1 MTTRT
6 DDERQRRAS
15 RLGLYGLLS
24 RWEDVTGQPWVTE
37 LLDWEEVERARRS
50 LERRIRRSRV
60 GRFKAL
66 PDFDWDWP
74 EQVDR
79 THIAELFELD
89 WVEDARNVVL
99 VGPNGVGKTMLA
111 RNLTHAALMAGY
123 TAKWLTASELLNDLA
138 AQDGALSL
146 QRRLRHYCRPR
157 VLAVDELG
165 YLSYDNRHAD
175 LLFEVVSRRYA
186 ASKPVV
192 ITTNKPFAEWGEVFP
207 SATCVVTLVDRLV
220 HRSEIV
226 NISGDSYRLK
236 ESQEAASRR
245 ARQRKTKARGK
256 VDTDDGGEAR

>member
-6 DDERQRRAS
+6 DESRDRA
-15 RLGLYGLLS
+15 RKLGLFGLLS
-24 RWEDVTGQPWVTE
+24 RWDEVGESPWVTE

-50 LERRIRRSRV
+50 LERRVQRSRV

-66 PDFDWDWP
+66 ADFDWDWP
-74 EQVDR
+74 EQIDR
-79 THIAELFELD
+79 VHIEELMELQ
-89 WVEDARNVVL
+89 WAQEARNVVL
-99 VGPNGVGKTMLA
+99 IGPNGVGKTMLA
-111 RNLTHAALMAGY
+111 RNLAHAALLSGH

-138 AQDGALSL
+138 AQDGASSL

-157 VLAVDELG
+157 ILAIDELG

-186 ASKPVV
+186 ASKPVL
-192 ITTNKPFAEWGEVFP
+192 ITTNKAFGEWGEVFP
-207 SATCVVTLVDRLV
+207 SATCVVTLIDRLV

-226 NISGDSYRLK
+226 NIKGESYRLK

-245 ARQRKTKARGK
+245 ARERKKRKRAGAA
-256 VDTDDGGEAR
+256 TDAGGEAR